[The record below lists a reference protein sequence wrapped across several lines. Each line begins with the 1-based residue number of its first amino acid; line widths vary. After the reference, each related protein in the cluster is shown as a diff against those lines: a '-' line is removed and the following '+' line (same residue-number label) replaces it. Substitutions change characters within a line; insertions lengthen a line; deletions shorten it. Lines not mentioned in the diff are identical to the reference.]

1 MQASILPPSL
11 PKATGASSSPLALL
25 LATANKPAAPLP
37 LLPLAPLVKPT
48 GVRIKRK
55 PQISKFRP
63 KDRKRFRP
71 RGRVTESSVTKVPGD
86 DDEKKEEEEEEEN
99 RIKEKNIDP
108 TAKLVRSKLSNH
120 LAANK
125 IKSRERKVQTRFS
138 AFGRRP
144 KPGVVGLEGR
154 QEEVKEEL
162 VVKKRQEVGKVVGDW
177 EKDTTLPHRKPT
189 TVQVNRC

>member
-71 RGRVTESSVTKVPGD
+71 RGRVTESSVTKVHGD
-86 DDEKKEEEEEEEN
+86 DDEEEEEEEEEDRN
-99 RIKEKNIDP
+99 KKKNIDQ
-108 TAKLVRSKLSNH
+108 TAKLVRSKLSNQ
-120 LAANK
+120 LANK

-144 KPGVVGLEGR
+144 RPGVVGLEGR

-162 VVKKRQEVGKVVGDW
+162 VVKKRQEVEKVVGDL
-177 EKDTTLPHRKPT
+177 ERDTTLPRRQPT

>member
-1 MQASILPPSL
+1 MGSAPPPTMWLTLKLLLLGASLTTCQEDQLAVAASSLDSVAPSSQASILPPSL

-71 RGRVTESSVTKVPGD
+71 RGRVTASSVTKVPGD
-86 DDEKKEEEEEEEN
+86 DDEKKEEEEEEEY
-99 RIKEKNIDP
+99 RIKE
-108 TAKLVRSKLSNH
+108 
-120 LAANK
+120 
-125 IKSRERKVQTRFS
+125 
-138 AFGRRP
+138 
-144 KPGVVGLEGR
+144 
-154 QEEVKEEL
+154 
-162 VVKKRQEVGKVVGDW
+162 
-177 EKDTTLPHRKPT
+177 
-189 TVQVNRC
+189 

>member
-1 MQASILPPSL
+1 M
-11 PKATGASSSPLALL
+11 
-25 LATANKPAAPLP
+25 
-37 LLPLAPLVKPT
+37 VKPT

-86 DDEKKEEEEEEEN
+86 DDEKEEEEEKEEN
-99 RIKEKNIDP
+99 RIKEKNIDQ

-120 LAANK
+120 LADK

-162 VVKKRQEVGKVVGDW
+162 VVKKRQEVEKVEKVVGDW
-177 EKDTTLPHRKPT
+177 EKDTTLPHIQPT

>member
-1 MQASILPPSL
+1 M
-11 PKATGASSSPLALL
+11 
-25 LATANKPAAPLP
+25 
-37 LLPLAPLVKPT
+37 VKPT

-71 RGRVTESSVTKVPGD
+71 RVRVTESSVTKVHGD
-86 DDEKKEEEEEEEN
+86 DDKKEEEEN
-99 RIKEKNIDP
+99 RNEEKNIDQ
-108 TAKLVRSKLSNH
+108 TAKLVRSKLSNQ
-120 LAANK
+120 LANK

-144 KPGVVGLEGR
+144 RPGVVELEGR

-162 VVKKRQEVGKVVGDW
+162 VVKKRQEVEKVVGDW
-177 EKDTTLPHRKPT
+177 EKDTTLPRRQPT
-189 TVQVNRC
+189 TVQVNRCSN

>member
-71 RGRVTESSVTKVPGD
+71 RGRVTESSVTKVHQD
-86 DDEKKEEEEEEEN
+86 DDKEEEEEEN
-99 RIKEKNIDP
+99 RNEEKNIDQ

-120 LAANK
+120 LANK

-162 VVKKRQEVGKVVGDW
+162 VVKKRQEMEKVVGDL
-177 EKDTTLPHRKPT
+177 EKDTTLPHRQPT